1 MKWEKLIEQ
10 KHLYIGGEIKEV
22 GSPFKHINLIVDIN
36 VRPAIDKVP
45 MFIITT
51 EDWLAGGEIK
61 EAKLIK
67 NKNCVKIIKMFFF
80 ITTMTVQ
87 VIANLILN

>member
-45 MFIITT
+45 IFIITT

-67 NKNCVKIIKMFFF
+67 SKDCVKIITGYNSEWHLYKKEQQYD
-80 ITTMTVQ
+80 Q
-87 VIANLILN
+87 V